1 MCIRDSI
8 YADRTA
14 MGAAAARDGAA
25 LLRRLLAQQDT
36 VRAVFAAAPSQN
48 EMCIRDR
55 AYPDSY
61 PLAFRSFAGT
71 MAQMNMIA
79 PSWGT
84 YYLDITDNRYFGYD
98 YDACLLYT
106 SLFCFRC
113 GPNFPP
119 CW

>member
-1 MCIRDSI
+1 MPTNKDEF
-8 YADRTA
+8 YDV
-14 MGAAAARDGAA
+14 
-25 LLRRLLAQQDT
+25 LVKLK
-36 VRAVFAAAPSQN
+36 
-48 EMCIRDR
+48 E

-98 YDACLLYT
+98 YDAQSGPSAPTSPEFKKCLNFIT
-106 SLFCFRC
+106 SFTKRACC
-113 GPNFPP
+113 CPTS
-119 CW
+119 